1 MLVEKLLNVLKL
13 ARSVQVSNQHLR
25 NDIVQMSQIIDD
37 MNIEISQQQ
46 QEIEQLYQARE
57 SQTNFNSEN
66 SSSQLNDTNDQFLK
80 HIGKSLVFLK
90 IYGYR

>member
-1 MLVEKLLNVLKL
+1 MLVDKLLNVLKL

-57 SQTNFNSEN
+57 SQTNFHSEN

-80 HIGKSLVFLK
+80 HIGKSLIFLK
-90 IYGYR
+90 IYEYR

>member
-66 SSSQLNDTNDQFLK
+66 SSNQLNDTNDQFLK
-80 HIGKSLVFLK
+80 HIGKSLIFLK
-90 IYGYR
+90 ICGYR